1 MESSRIF
8 VKGLPP
14 SFTDAEFRK
23 HFAFQGREI
32 TDAKL
37 FPRRRIGYVG
47 YKAPED
53 AQKAVKYFNK
63 SFIRMS
69 RIGVEIARPIE
80 DAKIGKAPTAQK
92 GTDPVHVVG
101 PAAGERGEKRKRG
114 SEGKEEANPK
124 LQEFLEVMKPKSKKN
139 AWEHADGAGVGAV
152 TESKPAEQAVEV
164 QEASSDDEY
173 ETVPMKVK
181 RAKQEPSPKESRQDQ
196 QETAAPR
203 EDEPMGDTGLESA
216 QETVALQP
224 AASDNDWMR
233 SRTSRLLGL
242 VDEEEE
248 NVTAAKPNRNDQD
261 SDDEDVQKHRSARQD
276 PVPTAIPTPPAD
288 ESPETELREPSDE
301 SSEAVRS
308 SMRLF
313 LRNLPYDVKREDI
326 ESEFGSYGSIEEVST
341 AFLLYL
347 ILILR
352 DEHLIGTAY
361 AKANDS
367 NQGEYFSRCISFLT
381 SSTPIFHHTV
391 NNARTLADEVSQIH
405 VPLDTRTGSAKGFA
419 YIQFDSADAAE
430 QALGE
435 KDGQPFQGRLLHIM
449 PASAKRENKLDEFA
463 LSKLPLKKQQQIKKR
478 REAASTTFNW
488 NALYMNADAVVSTV
502 ADRLGLQKSEV
513 LDPTSS
519 DAAIKQAHA
528 ETHIIQET
536 KSYFRQQG
544 VDLDAFK
551 KSQRGDNAILV
562 KNIPYDCSRDELKRL
577 FEEHGE
583 LKRFLVPP
591 SGVIAVV
598 EYPNAAQCKTAFGA
612 LAYRK
617 VKSSVLFL
625 EKAPKDLFSANN
637 APADAQEPGSEGVNK
652 ASALDLKDADY
663 NVASTVGTAT
673 LFVRN
678 LNFSTTSANLTET
691 FKPIDGFLNA
701 RVKTKTDPKKPGQV
715 LSMGFGFLE
724 FRSAPQAQAALQAM
738 DGHVLEGHKLQL
750 RASHKGAD
758 AAEERRKADA
768 AKRQTAKKTKIVI
781 KNLPFET
788 TKKDV
793 RNLFGAYGQLRS
805 IRLPRKMDRGAR
817 GFAFADFT
825 TPKEAENAID
835 ALRDTHLLGRR
846 LVIDFASEEAED
858 AEAEIE
864 KMQAKVGGQVNK
876 VALQNLTGGG
886 RKKFTTENDDE

>member
-14 SFTDAEFRK
+14 SFSDVEFRK

-47 YKAPED
+47 YKTPED
-53 AQKAVKYFNK
+53 AHKAVKYFNK

-92 GTDPVHVVG
+92 AATSTNQTVLGDRHI
-101 PAAGERGEKRKRG
+101 AGERGEKRKRG
-114 SEGKEEANPK
+114 SEGKEEVDPK
-124 LQEFLEVMKPKSKKN
+124 LKEFLEVMKSKGKKN
-139 AWEHADGAGVGAV
+139 AWENQDVAGTGA
-152 TESKPAEQAVEV
+152 ESVSKAAEQALEV
-164 QEASSDDEY
+164 QEGGSDDEY
-173 ETVPMKVK
+173 EVVPKKAK
-181 RAKQEPSPKESRQDQ
+181 RAKESSPNEAQINQS
-196 QETAAPR
+196 ETAQPVEAQATH
-203 EDEPMGDTGLESA
+203 EDKTENTQEGVA
-216 QETVALQP
+216 QQP

-242 VDEEEE
+242 LDEDEEDA
-248 NVTAAKPNRNDQD
+248 VTSGPNGREVGSDTSD
-261 SDDEDVQKHRSARQD
+261 SEDVPKHR
-276 PVPTAIPTPPAD
+276 TAERTPEPAAMPTPPSED
-288 ESPETELREPSDE
+288 VPEKDDGKPDNE

-326 ESEFGSYGSIEEVST
+326 ESEFGRYGNIEEVH
-341 AFLLYL
+341 
-347 ILILR
+347 I
-352 DEHLIGTAY
+352 
-361 AKANDS
+361 
-367 NQGEYFSRCISFLT
+367 
-381 SSTPIFHHTV
+381 
-391 NNARTLADEVSQIH
+391 
-405 VPLDTRTGSAKGFA
+405 PLDTRTGDPKGFA
-419 YIQFDSADAAE
+419 YLQFSDSDAAE
-430 QALGE
+430 RAIGD
-435 KDGQPFQGRLLHIM
+435 KDGQPFQGRLLHIL
-449 PASAKRENKLDEFA
+449 PASAKRENKLDDFA

-488 NALYMNADAVVSTV
+488 NALYMNADAVVSSV

-519 DAAIKQAHA
+519 DTAVKQAHA

-536 KSYFRQQG
+536 KSYFKQQG

-551 KSQRGDNAILV
+551 KSQRGDTAILV

-583 LKRFLVPP
+583 LKHFLVPP
-591 SGVIAVV
+591 SAVIAVV
-598 EYPNAAQCKTAFGA
+598 EYANAAQCKAAFGA

-617 VKSSVLFL
+617 IKSSVLFL
-625 EKAPKDLFSANN
+625 EKAPKALFSATGAATDDDATN
-637 APADAQEPGSEGVNK
+637 ADGVNK
-652 ASALDLKDADY
+652 VSALDLKDADY
-663 NVASTVGTAT
+663 NVADTAGTAT

-678 LNFSTTSANLTET
+678 LNFTTTSATLNEV
-691 FKPIDGFLNA
+691 FKPLDGFLSA

-724 FRSAPQAQAALQAM
+724 FRSAPQAQAALQAL

-758 AAEERRKADA
+758 AAEDRRKADA
-768 AKRQTAKKTKIVI
+768 AKKQAAKKTKVVI
-781 KNLPFET
+781 KNLPFEA
-788 TKKDV
+788 TKKDI

-805 IRLPRKMDRGAR
+805 VRLPQKMGRGTR

-825 TPKEAENAID
+825 TPKEAENAMD
-835 ALRDTHLLGRR
+835 ALRDTHILGRR
-846 LVIDFASEEAED
+846 LVLDFASEEAED

-886 RKKFTTENDDE
+886 RKKFTTEDDEAS